1 MRLSLLP
8 LAIAL
13 AAATALPSQAAG
25 AHQHGVGLVQLVLA
39 DSGFEAELTLPAA
52 DLVGFEH
59 QPRNDGERAAVALA
73 IALLETPD
81 NLFSPSKAA
90 GCSGTLLAIDSP
102 LLVADSAALTK
113 AKTPKAE
120 TAMADDDH
128 HHDHDHDEHDA
139 GHDHADH
146 DHPAGAGH
154 SDLLARY
161 QFSCSDMSALESIE
175 LTLFSSLKGLTQ
187 VELQWLTA
195 DTSGTTTLT
204 PKQPRLTTP

>member
-13 AAATALPSQAAG
+13 AAAAALPSQAAG
-25 AHQHGVGLVQLVLA
+25 SHQHGVGMVQLVLA
-39 DSGFEAELTLPAA
+39 DHGFEAELTLPAA

-59 QPRNDGERAAVALA
+59 QPRNDGERAALALA
-73 IALLETPD
+73 IALLEAPD

-90 GCSGTLLAIDSP
+90 GCSGKLLAIDSP
-102 LLVADSAALTK
+102 LLVADSAAVTQ
-113 AKTPKAE
+113 AKTAAAQTPA
-120 TAMADDDH
+120 TDDDH
-128 HHDHDHDEHDA
+128 HHDHDHDA
-139 GHDHADH
+139 
-146 DHPAGAGH
+146 HPAGADH

-161 QFSCSDMSALESIE
+161 QFSCSSMSQLESIE

-195 DTSGTTTLT
+195 DNSGTTTLT
-204 PKQPRLTTP
+204 PKQPRFTTP

>member
-13 AAATALPSQAAG
+13 AATAALPSQAAG
-25 AHQHGVGLVQLVLA
+25 SHQHGVGMVQLVLA
-39 DSGFEAELTLPAA
+39 DHGFEAELTLPAA

-59 QPRNDGERAAVALA
+59 QPRNDGERAALALA
-73 IALLETPD
+73 IALLEAPD

-90 GCSGTLLAIDSP
+90 GCSGKLLAIDSP
-102 LLVADSAALTK
+102 LLVADSAAVTQ
-113 AKTPKAE
+113 AKTAAAQTPA
-120 TAMADDDH
+120 TDHDH
-128 HHDHDHDEHDA
+128 HHDHDHDA
-139 GHDHADH
+139 
-146 DHPAGAGH
+146 HPAGTDH

-161 QFSCSDMSALESIE
+161 QFSCSSMSQLESIE

-187 VELQWLTA
+187 VELQWLSA

-204 PKQPRLTTP
+204 PKQPRFTTP